1 MREIK
6 FRGKR
11 IDNDKW
17 VFSVPTP
24 NSFGS
29 KVCIVSLILGDKI
42 SYPPERLHD
51 FCIEVIPGSVGQF
64 TGLKDK
70 NGVEI
75 YEGDIIRVYELDREE
90 ELDYTAPVVWKDLGW
105 VVLANENLDMPLFT
119 LDDSR
124 DWVGSVSEIEVI
136 GNTHD
141 NPELIS
147 N

>member
-1 MREIK
+1 MVVVNDLTFNKHESEPV
-6 FRGKR
+6 GVNDCGHVDCTTC
-11 IDNDKW
+11 IDWYQWED
-17 VFSVPTP
+17 VELMQYT
-24 NSFGS
+24 
-29 KVCIVSLILGDKI
+29 D
-42 SYPPERLHD
+42 
-51 FCIEVIPGSVGQF
+51 
-64 TGLKDK
+64 LKDK

-105 VVLANENLDMPLFT
+105 VVLANENLEMPLFT

-136 GNTHD
+136 GNIHD